1 MDGINILWLVSVIGF
16 IILEASTYQLV
27 SIWFVFGAIG
37 GLIASL
43 CEVNFYWQMVIFLG
57 ISVILLLV
65 LRPVS
70 MRLIKQQDFKSNS
83 EGLIGKTVLI
93 TEDVSNIKGTGQ
105 GKVDGMV
112 WTVRGETDEPIQSG
126 ETVKIK
132 KIEGVKLIVEK
143 LG

>member
-1 MDGINILWLVSVIGF
+1 MAGTDILWLAAVAGF
-16 IILEASTYQLV
+16 VILEAVTYQML

-43 CEVNFYWQMVIFLG
+43 CGAGFYVQMGIFLF
-57 ISVILLLV
+57 ISIVLLAT

-70 MRLIKQQDFKSNS
+70 MRLVKKQDFKSNAD
-83 EGLIGKTVLI
+83 GLIGKNVLI

-112 WTVRGETDEPIQSG
+112 WTVRGTTDEPIMAG

-132 KIEGVKLIVEK
+132 KIEGVKLIVEQ
-143 LG
+143 L